1 MLPIILKIYL
11 ENKINLSIKI
21 ITDFEKQEKKTYK
34 KKLKEILYLIKYYKE
49 ILVPYKLKTTTVLLS
64 SLFKTNFNIAKT
76 YKST

>member
-21 ITDFEKQEKKTYK
+21 ITDFEKQKKKTYK

-49 ILVPYKLKTTTVLLS
+49 ILVPCKLKTTTVSLS